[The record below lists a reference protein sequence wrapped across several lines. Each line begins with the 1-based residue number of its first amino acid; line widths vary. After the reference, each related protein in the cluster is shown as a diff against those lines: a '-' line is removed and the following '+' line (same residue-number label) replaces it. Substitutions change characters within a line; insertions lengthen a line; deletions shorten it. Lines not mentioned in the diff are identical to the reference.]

1 MLLLGK
7 YYDYLNPVTNE
18 RTLSRKG
25 ALDLIKMLDNYNNM
39 IECGL
44 NSYEDKVNFV
54 KQYFEKGDWNDKT

>member
-1 MLLLGK
+1 MLLSGK

-54 KQYFEKGDWNDKT
+54 KQYFEKGD

>member
-7 YYDYLNPVTNE
+7 YYDYLNPVTKE